1 MQIPNG
7 AVIAVVDGRRFNL
20 FRNSGNEAEPVLS
33 ALPSPRLDE
42 HNKSDGG
49 RRDSSSQNP
58 TGHQIEEDAHAAAA
72 VDWLSREVLEHR
84 IDKLIVI
91 AAPRT
96 LGTMRG
102 HYRKPLEGAIIGEL
116 SKDLGGR
123 SGPEIAAA
131 IAGH

>member
-7 AVIAVVDGRRFNL
+7 AVIAIVDGRRFEL

-33 ALPSPRLDE
+33 ALPTPKLDE

-96 LGTMRG
+96 LGTMRA
-102 HYRKPLEGAIIGEL
+102 HYRKPLEGAIIGEIP
-116 SKDLGGR
+116 KDLGGR

-131 IAGH
+131 LRSH